1 VVKKI
6 GLAKTDRQDKPV
18 EPVVMEKVTIRRPE

>member
-1 VVKKI
+1 VEKI
-6 GLAKTDRQDKPV
+6 GKVKTDRQDKPT